1 MRMPLCLLAL
11 VFVATVFSQRQRP
24 ELPPP
29 THANVAYGE
38 HPSQVLDFWKADTG
52 ARGPLAI
59 YIHGGGFTGGSKDG
73 INPATV
79 KKLLAS
85 GIHVASFEYRL
96 IKHAKLPAAHRD
108 VARAL
113 QFVRSKAREWAV
125 DSKLIGAFGG
135 SAGAQLS
142 AYLAF
147 HDDMADPDSDDPI
160 ARQSTRLVCVA
171 PTAGQSTM
179 DLDWWMKNI
188 PGYDTPH
195 RDAAMDYGLS
205 GAELE
210 DQIDEI
216 SIINHITPDDPPVY
230 MSYRMAPDEPIPTKN
245 PRGWKIHHVNFGIAM
260 DEKLRLAGVES
271 TLDYP
276 GPETRYESVVDFMI
290 DKLAWEGQREL
301 FTQYEAGSFVGSEGE
316 RIDFQLMT
324 PRDFDP
330 SQTYPLVVFL
340 HGSGG
345 RGPAN
350 IQNLT
355 DADVP
360 AQLARDSVAGSHRAF
375 YLVPQC
381 PGPNTWGKGSF
392 METRSN
398 PRPSKQDVLLEL
410 VDEVL
415 ATNAIDKDRLYV
427 TGLSMGGF
435 GTFSSVAS
443 RPDFWAAAAPIC
455 GGWTPQDA
463 EKFTGTPM
471 WLFHGDQDRA
481 VDVQLSRDMDKAIR
495 AAGGDVRYTEYPGVG
510 HNSWLNAYWE
520 DELWTWMFAQ
530 RR

>member
-1 MRMPLCLLAL
+1 MSSCAR
-11 VFVATVFSQRQRP
+11 FRGFGFSQRQRP

-38 HPSQVLDFWKADTG
+38 HPSQILDFWKADTG
-52 ARGPLAI
+52 ARGRLAI
-59 YIHGGGFTGGSKDG
+59 NIHGGGFTGGSKDG
-73 INPATV
+73 INAATV
-79 KKLLAS
+79 KRLLAS
-85 GIHVASFEYRL
+85 GIHGASFEYRL
-96 IKHAKLPAAHRD
+96 IEHAKLPAAHRD

-113 QFVRSKAREWAV
+113 QFVRSKAREWPV

-135 SAGAQLS
+135 SAGGQLS

-147 HDDMADPDSDDPI
+147 HDD
-160 ARQSTRLVCVA
+160 
-171 PTAGQSTM
+171 
-179 DLDWWMKNI
+179 
-188 PGYDTPH
+188 
-195 RDAAMDYGLS
+195 
-205 GAELE
+205 
-210 DQIDEI
+210 I
-216 SIINHITPDDPPVY
+216 SIINHITPDDSPVY
-230 MSYRMAPDEPIPTKN
+230 VSYRMAPDEPIPTKN
-245 PRGWKIHHVNFGIAM
+245 PIGWKIHHVNFGIAM

-276 GPETRYESVVDFMI
+276 GPETRYESVVDFMT

-301 FTQYEAGSFVGSEGE
+301 FTQYEVGSFVGSEGE
-316 RIDFQLMT
+316 RIDFQLMK

-345 RGPAN
+345 RGSAN

-355 DADVP
+355 DDDVP

-375 YLVPQC
+375 YLVSQC
-381 PGPNTWGKGSF
+381 PGPKTWGKGSF
-392 METRSN
+392 MERRSN
-398 PRPSKQDVLLEL
+398 LRPSKQDVLLEL
-410 VDEVL
+410 VDEVV

-455 GGWTPQDA
+455 GGWKPQDA

-481 VDVQLSRDMDKAIR
+481 VDVQLSLDMDKATR
-495 AAGGDVRYTEYPGVG
+495 ATGGHMCYTEYPGVG

-520 DELWTWMFAQ
+520 DELWNWILLKDVEEMLERENRRESATCMKSEWLRGIPGRRPMFKASP
-530 RR
+530 RNSVVYRGEIVRN